1 MGGIVYVG
9 VENMDKWY
17 ITVAFLTGALTSML
31 CGALGMQVD
40 TLSSYRT
47 TLAAKNSLGAEFK
60 TTFSAGCAMDFTLV
74 SVSMIVFLI
83 LQKNDGNKNNS
94 SEQNYY

>member
-9 VENMDKWY
+9 VDNMDKWY

-47 TLAAKNSLGAEFK
+47 TLAAKNSFGAEFK
-60 TTFSAGCAMDFTLV
+60 TTFSAGWLCHGFHFSFSL
-74 SVSMIVFLI
+74 
-83 LQKNDGNKNNS
+83 NDRIFNLAKK
-94 SEQNYY
+94 